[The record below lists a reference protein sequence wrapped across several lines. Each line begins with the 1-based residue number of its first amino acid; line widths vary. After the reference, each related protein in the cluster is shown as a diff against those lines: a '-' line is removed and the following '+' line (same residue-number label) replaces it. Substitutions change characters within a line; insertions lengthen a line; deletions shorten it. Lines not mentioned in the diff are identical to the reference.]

1 MDFQAV
7 TLAVTAPEGDGVP
20 QKLEQFMGGMEDI
33 AQYCKIVSMDE
44 EAALAAI
51 TKNPAE
57 RLGLGHRLGTL
68 EPGKDAD
75 IVVTP
80 DSPFSATCVPTVVVL
95 EGKRVV

>member
-1 MDFQAV
+1 MAICTDHPVIPIQYLPLCAA
-7 TLAVTAPEGDGVP
+7 LAVR
-20 QKLEQFMGGMEDI
+20 GGM
-33 AQYCKIVSMDE
+33 SE

-57 RLGLGHRLGTL
+57 LLGLGHRLGTL